1 MGAENMKDEP
11 QQGHIRFY
19 DHDLPGLPAGN
30 YKVTVK
36 QTVKDIGMTGQEQAL
51 LTAEQ
56 PFIVHAPQFAIDPS
70 EIHSLVPPAGSTG
83 KFADEL
89 PHLVLNTRGLPWER
103 EMSGPNIPWLA
114 LLLFQEGELLA
125 GPEDRTD
132 AETLA
137 IRSTAGEFM
146 GLKNSP
152 DVYVPQALVREADV
166 TDSQTCFYIQMD
178 AGVFGTIVPQRSEL
192 PYLAHVRQLSTEDKA
207 AGSDEDGWYGIVTAN
222 RFPYA
227 QESDEGGSKNIVH
240 LVSLEKFDDLLEPG
254 AKPPKAKV
262 ALLSLARWTFHCRP
276 DGKEDFVGLMHRLVA
291 EEMSGSA
298 YDPEALWLRLPA
310 ATPDG
315 AGEPAAP
322 EDAAAAEAGKRL
334 RRGYV
339 PLPFHIRSGEDTFA
353 WYRGP
358 LAPVRPAPLKLAEPL
373 LTADAAL
380 IYDKANG
387 LFDASLAAAWQ
398 IGRSLALSD
407 ATFGSLLLDYRTRC
421 HRLTDLLYHRLE
433 ALGLTDAADLKE
445 LAQSGLMQ
453 QALLDAVKGDLLEQI
468 PKPPLTGLTRDEDEP
483 PGKTYGRRLTTGGT
497 GASPVAAL
505 QQFLA
510 GDEVKET
517 IAELT
522 HDDLKPIADWLAHK
536 LLLFDV
542 PFYYL
547 VPEERMLPSES
558 IRFFYLDPNWLD
570 AMLDGMLAVAVHSSR
585 DSFTYGMT
593 KGTIRAAA
601 EAAVQAIRS
610 RPGAQAAGTSGGE
623 SPPLAGFLLRSAAV
637 AGWPGLAVR
646 AFDAKD
652 QPLGIARLERL
663 SSGVLIALFRG
674 IPDRI
679 ELSEPQEGFQFGLNE
694 EGEINLRSVLTD
706 RSDLPFGSELSVH
719 LQVRASH
726 LRTGRVLDLRP
737 DHEDGL
743 VRQSADAIKQ
753 ALKSEQLTLNP
764 SDFALQLV
772 KSPERIVFQPG
783 TPANPQ

>member
-1 MGAENMKDEP
+1 MSDEP
-11 QQGHIRFY
+11 QQGQIRFY

-36 QTVKDIGMTGQEQAL
+36 QSVQDIGITAQEQAL
-51 LTAEQ
+51 LMAEQ

-89 PHLVLNTRGLPWER
+89 PHLVLNTRVLPWER

-114 LLLFQEGELLA
+114 LLLFQEEELLA
-125 GPEDRTD
+125 GPADRTD

-152 DVYVPQALVREADV
+152 DVYVPQTLVREADV
-166 TDSQTCFYIQMD
+166 TEGQTCFYIQMD
-178 AGVFGTIVPQRSEL
+178 AGVFQSIIPQLNEL
-192 PYLAHVRQLSTEDKA
+192 PYLTHVRQVNTQDKA
-207 AGSDEDGWYGIVTAN
+207 AGHEEDGWYSVVTGN

-227 QESDEGGSKNIVH
+227 QETDEGGSRNIVH
-240 LVSLEKFDDLLEPG
+240 LVSLEKFDDLLQPG
-254 AKPPKAKV
+254 AKPPKEKI
-262 ALLSLARWTFHCRP
+262 ALLSLARWTFRCRP
-276 DGKEDFVGLMHRLVA
+276 DSKEDFAGLMHRLVA
-291 EEMSGSA
+291 EEMSGAA
-298 YDPEALWLRLPA
+298 YDPGALLLRLPQGA
-310 ATPDG
+310 ADGGEERTAPPD
-315 AGEPAAP
+315 
-322 EDAAAAEAGKRL
+322 DAAGAEARKRL
-334 RRGYV
+334 RSGYV

-358 LAPVRPAPLKLAEPL
+358 LAPVRPASFLPAEPL

-407 ATFGSLLLDYRTRC
+407 ATFGSLLLDYRRRC

-433 ALGLTDAADLKE
+433 ASGLTDAADLKE
-445 LAQSGLMQ
+445 LAQSGLMRE
-453 QALLDAVKGDLLEQI
+453 ALLGAMKGDLLEQI
-468 PKPPLTGLTRDEDEP
+468 PEPPLYGLPQDSP
-483 PGKTYGRRLTTGGT
+483 QQNLSARRQLLQEGSGV
-497 GASPVAAL
+497 SPVAAL

-510 GDEVKET
+510 GDEVKEAV
-517 IAELT
+517 AELT
-522 HDDLKPIADWLAHK
+522 RDDLEPIALWLAYK
-536 LLLFDV
+536 LLLYDV

-558 IRFFYLDPNWLD
+558 IRFFYLDSNWLD
-570 AMLDGMLAVAVHSSR
+570 AMLDGMLAIAMHSSR

-601 EAAVQAIRS
+601 EAAAQTVRT
-610 RPGAQAAGTSGGE
+610 RPGDGRSAAPGGE
-623 SPPLAGFLLRSAAV
+623 ALPLAGFLLRSAAV

-646 AFDAKD
+646 AFDAVGL
-652 QPLGIARLERL
+652 PLGIARLERL
-663 SSGVLIALFRG
+663 SSSVLLALFRG

-694 EGEINLRSVLTD
+694 EGEINLRSVLPD
-706 RSDLPFGSELSVH
+706 RSGSPFGSELNVH
-719 LQVRASH
+719 LSVRDRH
-726 LRTGRVLDLRP
+726 LRPGRVLDLRP
-737 DHEDGL
+737 DQADGL
-743 VRQSADAIKQ
+743 VQQSADAIKQ
-753 ALKSEQLTLNP
+753 ALKLDQLTLNP
-764 SDFALQLV
+764 SDFALQIV

-783 TPANPQ
+783 MTVKPQ

>member
-1 MGAENMKDEP
+1 MSDEP
-11 QQGHIRFY
+11 QQGQIRFY

-36 QTVKDIGMTGQEQAL
+36 QSVQDIGMTAQEQAL

-89 PHLVLNTRGLPWER
+89 PHLVLNTRVLPWER

-114 LLLFQEGELLA
+114 LLLFQEGELLS
-125 GPEDRTD
+125 GPADRTD

-152 DVYVPQALVREADV
+152 DVYVPPDLVREADV
-166 TDSQTCFYIQMD
+166 TDGQTCFYIQMD
-178 AGVFGTIVPQRSEL
+178 AGVFRSIIPQLNEL
-192 PYLAHVRQLSTEDKA
+192 PYLTHVRELNTQDKA
-207 AGSDEDGWYGIVTAN
+207 AGHEEDGWYSVVTGN

-227 QESDEGGSKNIVH
+227 QETDEGGSKNIVH
-240 LVSLEKFDDLLEPG
+240 LVSLEKFDDLLQPG
-254 AKPPKAKV
+254 AKPPKEKI
-262 ALLSLARWTFHCRP
+262 ALLSLARWTFRCRP
-276 DGKEDFVGLMHRLVA
+276 DSKEDFAGLMHRLVA

-298 YDPEALWLRLPA
+298 YDPGALLLRLPQGA
-310 ATPDG
+310 DG
-315 AGEPAAP
+315 GEERTAP
-322 EDAAAAEAGKRL
+322 QDDAAGAEARKRL
-334 RRGYV
+334 RCGYV

-358 LAPVRPAPLKLAEPL
+358 LAPVRPAPFLPAEPL

-407 ATFGSLLLDYRTRC
+407 TTFGSLLLDYRRRC

-433 ALGLTDAADLKE
+433 ALGLTDTADLKE
-445 LAQSGLMQ
+445 LAQSGLMRE
-453 QALLDAVKGDLLEQI
+453 ALLDAMKGDLLEQI
-468 PKPPLTGLTRDEDEP
+468 PKPPLYGLPQDDP
-483 PGKTYGRRLTTGGT
+483 PRNLSARRQLSQAGTGG
-497 GASPVAAL
+497 SPVAAL

-510 GDEVKET
+510 GDEVKEAV
-517 IAELT
+517 AELT
-522 HDDLKPIADWLAHK
+522 RDDLEPIALWLAHK
-536 LLLFDV
+536 LLLYDV

-558 IRFFYLDPNWLD
+558 IRFFYLDSNWLD

-601 EAAVQAIRS
+601 EAAAQTVRTRQGDERS
-610 RPGAQAAGTSGGE
+610 AAPGGE
-623 SPPLAGFLLRSAAV
+623 ALPLAGFLLRSAAV

-646 AFDAKD
+646 AFDAGGL
-652 QPLGIARLERL
+652 PLGIARLERL
-663 SSGVLIALFRG
+663 SSSVLLALFRG

-694 EGEINLRSVLTD
+694 EGEINLRSVLPD
-706 RSDLPFGSELSVH
+706 RSGSPFGSELNIH
-719 LQVRASH
+719 LPVRDRH
-726 LRTGRVLDLRP
+726 LRPGRILDLRP
-737 DHEDGL
+737 DQADGL
-743 VRQSADAIKQ
+743 VQQSADAIKQ
-753 ALKSEQLTLNP
+753 ALELEQLTLNP
-764 SDFALQLV
+764 SDFALQMV

-783 TPANPQ
+783 MAVKPQ